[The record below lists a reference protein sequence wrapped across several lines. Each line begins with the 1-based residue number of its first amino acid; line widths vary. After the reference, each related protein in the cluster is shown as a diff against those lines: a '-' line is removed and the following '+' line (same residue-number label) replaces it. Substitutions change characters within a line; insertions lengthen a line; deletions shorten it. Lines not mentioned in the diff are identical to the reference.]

1 MGKAEQRAKN
11 AKMAAELIKR
21 GFWHGRRQTSPA
33 KNSGGTTMV
42 MNSPG
47 SSKAQRRNGS
57 R

>member
-21 GFWHGRRQTSPA
+21 GFPHGRRMTSPA

-42 MNSPG
+42 MNAQG
-47 SSKAQRRNGS
+47 SSKQQRRQS

>member
-42 MNSPG
+42 MNVPG